1 MCVQSHLQLAKDTV
15 KPIITKVATHIV
27 TAVVLLL
34 TALPVEVKGHTL
46 GREVADGKRGLE
58 EVQIQVCSL

>member
-1 MCVQSHLQLAKDTV
+1 MCVQSHLQLAKDIM
-15 KPIITKVATHIV
+15 KPIIIKIAAHII

-34 TALPVEVKGHTL
+34 TALPVEVEGHTL
-46 GREVADGKRGLE
+46 GREGVDGKRGLE